1 MLLPATRRV
10 PFARVA
16 LIAAVVLVAASC
28 IGPPVP
34 PPTGGPSD
42 LIPCSQSA
50 ADHELVANA
59 HLDPSC
65 TYTGHFRITRGN
77 VRFDCNGALITGTT
91 GVGIEIS
98 TPVDVSMEGVRVQE
112 CRTDGFLNGIRATRV
127 GFRSLAPGREYDH
140 QLSDILIDGTQVS
153 NSHGVGIFVDGYV
166 RRVTIR
172 NTTVTNAG
180 SSGIYLEAGS
190 KENTVTGST
199 VRDSGF
205 LENGPEGQLF
215 TLGTAQFRYWG
226 PGREG
231 LSIDGSAD
239 NRIIDNTFRGNAAG
253 GIFLYTNCGEF
264 VNTRP
269 ERYFP
274 RRTKAEHNLI
284 EGNRFAGGPN
294 GVWVGSRMSDNTF
307 PMDCSNPP
315 YRSGP
320 LERVTLDYA
329 PDNTIRNNTF
339 SDVVHGIRVEDDG
352 TQIVGNT
359 FSGPDPGYHAVV
371 VGTKWRTSELG
382 RPVTNTVLSG
392 NVSTIVG
399 NHSPYRWTYGIGA
412 IQVSGNRAL
421 GRVTDICAAPPMP
434 VSLFVMVYA
443 VAAEP
448 VGAPPTPKPNFVI
461 PRLPALPSCTIA

>member
-1 MLLPATRRV
+1 M
-10 PFARVA
+10 
-16 LIAAVVLVAASC
+16 
-28 IGPPVP
+28 
-34 PPTGGPSD
+34 
-42 LIPCSQSA
+42 
-50 ADHELVANA
+50 
-59 HLDPSC
+59 
-65 TYTGHFRITRGN
+65 
-77 VRFDCNGALITGTT
+77 
-91 GVGIEIS
+91 
-98 TPVDVSMEGVRVQE
+98 
-112 CRTDGFLNGIRATRV
+112 
-127 GFRSLAPGREYDH
+127 
-140 QLSDILIDGTQVS
+140 
-153 NSHGVGIFVDGYV
+153 
-166 RRVTIR
+166 
-172 NTTVTNAG
+172 
-180 SSGIYLEAGS
+180 
-190 KENTVTGST
+190 
-199 VRDSGF
+199 
-205 LENGPEGQLF
+205 
-215 TLGTAQFRYWG
+215 
-226 PGREG
+226 
-231 LSIDGSAD
+231 
-239 NRIIDNTFRGNAAG
+239 
-253 GIFLYTNCGEF
+253 
-264 VNTRP
+264 
-269 ERYFP
+269 
-274 RRTKAEHNLI
+274 
-284 EGNRFAGGPN
+284 
-294 GVWVGSRMSDNTF
+294 WVGSRMSDNTF

-339 SDVVHGIRVEDDG
+339 SDIVHGIRVEDDG

-461 PRLPALPSCTIA
+461 PRLPALP